1 MIDLYTW
8 GTPNG
13 RKVSITLEE
22 MGLEYRVHGVNIQ
35 KDEQFAPE
43 FLRISP
49 NNKIPAIVDGEQAVF
64 ESAAILIY
72 LAEKTGQ
79 FLPTSGPARV
89 AVFEWLMF
97 QMGGFGPVLGQA
109 HHFLKFN
116 PGKSAYAEDRFAS
129 EAARLY
135 SVLDRRLAETAYV
148 AGAEMSIADF
158 AIWPWASR
166 FEWQQIDMAAYEN
179 VTRWYRELAARPAFV
194 AGYDVPSSGQIIP
207 QP

>member
-13 RKVSITLEE
+13 RKVSIALEE